1 MAFAL
6 LMVTAQVQAQK
17 LDSAKPY
24 GSKGQYTLTP
34 TNDTITITPKYSAS
48 NYACEVDT
56 TLHFNV
62 VTTQSLPLNLLN
74 FELKA
79 DATKRYIY
87 FDVGFQGVPVKDSIA
102 ANKTKIYTFMLAKN
116 GKFTL
121 LGRSTEY

>member
-6 LMVTAQVQAQK
+6 LMVTAQAQK

-48 NYACEVDT
+48 SYAVTVDT
-56 TLHFNV
+56 TLYFNV